1 MKDKEYIEIEGIVVE
16 ALPDMHF
23 KVKLPNGKVIKAFV
37 SGKMRLNS
45 IRVIPGDKV
54 R

>member
-23 KVKLPNGKVIKAFV
+23 KVKLPMVKLLKH
-37 SGKMRLNS
+37 L
-45 IRVIPGDKV
+45 
-54 R
+54 